1 VGSFTTHPFSV
12 FKNIKTMVDII
23 KEVERDRQ
31 MLYTKNDVLDLLNKL
46 KEQLTNN

>member
-1 VGSFTTHPFSV
+1 
-12 FKNIKTMVDII
+12 MVDII

-31 MLYTKNDVLDLLNKL
+31 MLYTKNEVIDLLNKL